1 MSYDAS
7 STIDADTREA
17 IDIDRTKGD
26 FSFPERHKF
35 DAGRGLTERTVD
47 YISEVKGEPQW
58 IRDFRHK
65 ALKVFREK
73 PMPTHWATKDLE
85 NIDFDIIRYYLSD
98 GEKPKRSWEDVPE
111 DVLRTFERLGIPEQ
125 ERAFLAGVEAGRDL
139 RELDGRI
146 EAPRGD
152 LPPLVRQGDPDRG

>member
-111 DVLRTFERLGIPEQ
+111 DVLRTFERPDVREQ
-125 ERAFLAGVEAGRDL
+125 LFFVAR
-139 RELDGRI
+139 
-146 EAPRGD
+146 
-152 LPPLVRQGDPDRG
+152 